1 MSMFGL
7 GTVLLISAV
16 TGKYGVAGAVSAVGS
31 LGYAFT
37 SPRVARAVD
46 SHGQRRVLLP
56 LLTVFAVATALLIA
70 AVELRLPTWAFFVP
84 GAIAGSAMPSLGAM
98 VRARWSVLLAGSPRL
113 HAAFSFESVAD
124 ELCFIVGPAAVTLL
138 ATEVFPAS
146 GVGVAAVLCLLGT
159 LWFAAERGTEPAVV
173 RPERPASH
181 GSGTARAAGRAVRGA
196 PAPGLVVL
204 APVYLLL
211 GAMFVSI
218 DLSTV
223 AFAQH
228 FGHKPL
234 AGFILGTYAFGSATG
249 GIWYGIQAVAG
260 IGARRGSRS
269 ALALTVLGVATF
281 WAQPNLITLTCGIY
295 LCGLAIAP
303 TLIAGFSLLEAQ
315 ARPGRRT
322 EAMSWLSSG
331 IAVGVAAGASV
342 VGFVI
347 DAHGPRF
354 GYAFAALCGA
364 ASAATCLAG
373 LAAWLRPAC
382 PAGARPGLRG
392 VLGVFAGQ
400 GQHLGDVPGRVV
412 VGEDRPGRVAGVPA
426 PAAHSIRAAEGTA
439 SSGFMMSGGPGGP
452 NPLIPHSAQVAGMNC
467 IGPQRARAGRAVVGA
482 VAALDLTDRGQHRPG
497 HPRAVLRGRGLEEVQ
512 VVGGRARRDVRGNW
526 LLARRH
532 QAVGNQVHHLAAL
545 PDNGLDLG
553 HQRGQAGAGRRAD
566 QHGEVLRQP
575 QLRGPGEVHDRV
587 RAGHAQRGRLRRT
600 AVAPGSRP
608 TPDRTARQR
617 GAACVPPRPC

>member
-1 MSMFGL
+1 MTDIENARKPASRSPAGLLTRPLRPYAEIFQIPGAWRFSTAAVIGRMPMSMFGL

-16 TGKYGVAGAVSAVGS
+16 TGKYGVAGAVSAAGS

-56 LLTVFAVATALLIA
+56 LLAVFALATALLIV
-70 AVELRLPTWAFFVP
+70 AVQLQLPTWAFFVP
-84 GAIAGSAMPSLGAM
+84 GAIAGATMPSLGAM

-113 HAAFSFESVAD
+113 HTAFSFESVAD

-146 GVGVAAVLCLLGT
+146 GVGVAALLCLLGT
-159 LWFAAERGTEPAVV
+159 LWFAAERGTEPAVA
-173 RPERPASH
+173 PPDRPA
-181 GSGTARAAGRAVRGA
+181 GQAGQPGRVRGA
-196 PAPGLVVL
+196 AAPGLVVL
-204 APVYLLL
+204 APGYLLL

-223 AFAQH
+223 AFAQR

-234 AGFILGTYAFGSATG
+234 AGFILGTYALGSATG
-249 GIWYGIQAVAG
+249 GIWYG
-260 IGARRGSRS
+260 SRQWR
-269 ALALTVLGVATF
+269 APIEKRFAFTLALTVLGVATF

-315 ARPGRRT
+315 AKPGRRT

-331 IAVGVAAGASV
+331 ISVGVAAGAAV

-373 LAAWLRPAC
+373 LDRLRP
-382 PAGARPGLRG
+382 
-392 VLGVFAGQ
+392 V
-400 GQHLGDVPGRVV
+400 D
-412 VGEDRPGRVAGVPA
+412 VPA
-426 PAAHSIRAAEGTA
+426 PA
-439 SSGFMMSGGPGGP
+439 
-452 NPLIPHSAQVAGMNC
+452 
-467 IGPQRARAGRAVVGA
+467 
-482 VAALDLTDRGQHRPG
+482 
-497 HPRAVLRGRGLEEVQ
+497 
-512 VVGGRARRDVRGNW
+512 
-526 LLARRH
+526 
-532 QAVGNQVHHLAAL
+532 
-545 PDNGLDLG
+545 
-553 HQRGQAGAGRRAD
+553 
-566 QHGEVLRQP
+566 
-575 QLRGPGEVHDRV
+575 
-587 RAGHAQRGRLRRT
+587 
-600 AVAPGSRP
+600 GS
-608 TPDRTARQR
+608 
-617 GAACVPPRPC
+617 